1 MDRSS
6 RLRERVFSCLAAA
19 TRQVARKIIQFE
31 TVAPSG
37 RRTTQCAIRC
47 EIESRRGS
55 ALSPFANEVSFW
67 SCPALHWDSHF
78 TRLSETGL

>member
-31 TVAPSG
+31 TAPSR
-37 RRTTQCAIRC
+37 RRTTRYAIRR